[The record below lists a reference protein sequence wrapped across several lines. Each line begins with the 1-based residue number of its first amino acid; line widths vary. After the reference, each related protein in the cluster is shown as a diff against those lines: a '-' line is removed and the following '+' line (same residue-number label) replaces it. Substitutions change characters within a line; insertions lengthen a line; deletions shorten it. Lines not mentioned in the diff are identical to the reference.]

1 MGMTNIKLYEFLRLI
16 LLFFAVFSSQA
27 FCGAAAPTEN
37 TAQIPVQETTNSMVV
52 RYYDRG
58 AKDSRHAY
66 KFALIKQVLEVTR
79 PEFGDYRLAPFHDEP
94 SYKRQAVLISEGQI
108 LNLLWASPGT
118 VVARADVYPVP
129 IDILKGLLG
138 YRVCLKN
145 PDNFPDIQKLNE
157 LDQLSIGQVFNWQDI
172 AIYKH
177 NGINPKPAPT
187 FEALFDMLG
196 AKRFQCLALGADEAM
211 GVFREKKPEFPF
223 LTVDSDLL
231 IHYYYPVYLYV
242 SKKEPLLAKRVES
255 GLKKLQ
261 ENGDFDRLFNKYHAE
276 DLAFL
281 NLRQRKVFCLPSPYV
296 ADDNQCDKPLEL
308 PGNK

>member
-1 MGMTNIKLYEFLRLI
+1 MDYFAKLCALAI
-16 LLFFAVFSSQA
+16 LLSAAVSVANEAASS
-27 FCGAAAPTEN
+27 AA
-37 TAQIPVQETTNSMVV
+37 TANSTIVV

-145 PDNFPDIQKLNE
+145 PDNFPDMQ
-157 LDQLSIGQVFNWQDI
+157 QLKDLGQLTIGQVFNWQDN

-177 NGINPKPAPT
+177 NGLTPKPSPT

-211 GVFREKKPEFPF
+211 RVFREKKPEFPF
-223 LTVDSDLL
+223 LAVDSDVL
-231 IHYYYPVYLYV
+231 IHYDYPVYLYV
-242 SKKEPLLAKRVES
+242 SKNAPLLAKRVEL

-261 ENGDFDRLFNKYHAE
+261 GNGDFDRLFNKYHAE